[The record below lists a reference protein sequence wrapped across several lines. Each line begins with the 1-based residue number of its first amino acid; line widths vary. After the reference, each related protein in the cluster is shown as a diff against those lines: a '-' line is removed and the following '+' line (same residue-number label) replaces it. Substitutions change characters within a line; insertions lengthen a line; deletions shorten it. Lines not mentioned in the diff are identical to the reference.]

1 MSQAPGRHR
10 PPTCRAG
17 RAAQL
22 LTAAV
27 GAGAVGA
34 AAAAALLAV
43 GATQTATPPPVGV
56 VLAPVSATNPPPG
69 ATEVRLTGYMSSLR
83 QSGAGLGQVELARV
97 AGPVAARVCHQPG
110 SSESELGQQV
120 ADEFPELSVHQ
131 AYTLVDCAK
140 MFAC

>member
-1 MSQAPGRHR
+1 M
-10 PPTCRAG
+10 
-17 RAAQL
+17 
-22 LTAAV
+22 
-27 GAGAVGA
+27 
-34 AAAAALLAV
+34 
-43 GATQTATPPPVGV
+43 
-56 VLAPVSATNPPPG
+56 
-69 ATEVRLTGYMSSLR
+69 RLPGYMSSLR